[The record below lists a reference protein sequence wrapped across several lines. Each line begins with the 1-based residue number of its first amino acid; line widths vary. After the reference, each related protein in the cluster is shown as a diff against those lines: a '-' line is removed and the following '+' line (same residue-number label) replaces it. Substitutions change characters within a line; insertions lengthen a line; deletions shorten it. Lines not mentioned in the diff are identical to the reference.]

1 MANHAGSSLSRTAFL
16 EFEPWIVCLLRSSLV
31 SGAKPL
37 LDTVFL
43 ISENTVQHAY
53 FASSRLVAS
62 LFSIKPVI
70 SLQ

>member
-1 MANHAGSSLSRTAFL
+1 MANATSSSLSRTAFL
-16 EFEPWIVCLLRSSLV
+16 ELEPWMVCLLRPSLV
-31 SGAKPL
+31 SGAKPS

-43 ISENTVQHAY
+43 ISGNSVQHAY

-62 LFSIKPVI
+62 LFSIKRVI

>member
-1 MANHAGSSLSRTAFL
+1 M
-16 EFEPWIVCLLRSSLV
+16 VCLLRPSLV
-31 SGAKPL
+31 SGAKPS

-43 ISENTVQHAY
+43 ISGNSVQHAY

-62 LFSIKPVI
+62 LFSIKRVI